1 MGRYTLKTK
10 GKCYKKMHGLLT
22 MTSPNEQ
29 PFNRKKKV
37 PASDNNPK
45 FMQASSKDK
54 GQWRGAKELTRTH
67 RRMCIA
73 HFAVKILFQSVV
85 TAIERTKMRFF
96 FCNEENA

>member
-1 MGRYTLKTK
+1 
-10 GKCYKKMHGLLT
+10 MHGLLT

-54 GQWRGAKELTRTH
+54 GQ
-67 RRMCIA
+67 
-73 HFAVKILFQSVV
+73 
-85 TAIERTKMRFF
+85 
-96 FCNEENA
+96 